1 MNITDSI
8 IKKFED
14 KGYTLNEIIKLDN
27 DNTNIIGLSSNSIDL
42 PIIEEKEITTTYKL
56 NTTKKT
62 IYSFTKD
69 ENIFEI
75 KELITTGY
83 SYSSKGKLRKINTT
97 KYEIEHNYEKYS
109 LKNLKVFLGII

>member
-1 MNITDSI
+1 MNITKDI

-14 KGYTLNEIIKLDN
+14 KGYTLETTKLD
-27 DNTNIIGLSSNSIDL
+27 DDYTRLMGLSSNPLDL
-42 PIIEEKEITTTYKL
+42 PIIENKEITTTYKL

-62 IYSFTKD
+62 IYFFTKD
-69 ENIFEI
+69 ENIFEV

-83 SYSSKGKLRKINTT
+83 NYSSNGKLRKINTT
-97 KYEIEHNYEKYS
+97 KYEIEFNYEKYS